1 MKAKITHSVTEYIQ
15 KNMARKNVL
24 WALKDEKWFFS
35 IFPGV
40 WMHEESFDEF
50 FPKYEYKQNP
60 RSLDNPD
67 KTYIL

>member
-15 KNMARKNVL
+15 KNLARKNVL
-24 WALKDEKWFFS
+24 WAFRDGKWFFS
-35 IFPGV
+35 LFPGI
-40 WMHEESFDEF
+40 WMHQESFDEY

-67 KTYIL
+67 KSYIL